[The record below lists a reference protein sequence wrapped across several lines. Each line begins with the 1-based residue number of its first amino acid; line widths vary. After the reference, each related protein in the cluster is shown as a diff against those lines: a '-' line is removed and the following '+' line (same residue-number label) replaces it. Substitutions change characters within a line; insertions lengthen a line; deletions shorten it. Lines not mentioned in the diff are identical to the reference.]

1 MKFGKKTIALIGAVA
16 MLSSVAA
23 CGSTSAGDSG
33 STGSSDKKIELTV
46 WSWDSTLPRTVKGFE
61 AKNPNIKV
69 KVTNAGTNK
78 DEYNALS
85 NAIEAGSGA
94 PDIAQIEYYALP
106 EYVIRGHLENLSDL
120 GASDFKD
127 FYTPGTWSSVSI
139 NDGVY
144 ALPMDSGPMAFF
156 YNKEV
161 FDKAGVDAEQI
172 KTWDQYYD
180 AAKKIHALG
189 DNYYIT
195 SDTGDAGF
203 FDSMTWLAGA
213 KPFQTSSDG
222 SEVTVNLTEDKGVK
236 TFTDFWQKLLDE
248 GLLDTKTAGW
258 SEDWFKGM
266 VDGTIASLFT
276 GAWMPANL
284 ANSAADGAGKWRVTQ
299 MPTADGSTTNSEN
312 GGSSL
317 AVLAS
322 TKKADAA
329 YQFIEYA
336 NHGDGVATRVAGGAF
351 PADKASMESDS
362 FKNTTTVKNADGED
376 VDYFGGQKYNEV
388 LAQAAENVSSD
399 YQFLPYEVKARTIFG
414 DYLGKSYTG
423 DQKLTD
429 GIAAWQKALQ
439 DYGKDQGFTVK

>member
-1 MKFGKKTIALIGAVA
+1 
-16 MLSSVAA
+16 MLVSVAA
-23 CGSTSAGDSG
+23 CGNSSSSSAPKQEGDV
-33 STGSSDKKIELTV
+33 KEITV
-46 WSWDSTLPRTVKGFE
+46 WAWEPTLTQV
-61 AKNPNIKV
+61 AKDFTKKTGIKV
-69 KVTNAGTNK
+69 DLKNVGTNTK
-78 DEYNALS
+78 EYTQLD

-144 ALPMDSGPMAFF
+144 ALPMDSGPMAWF
-156 YNKEV
+156 YNKDV
-161 FDKAGVDAEQI
+161 FDKAGVDPTQVR
-172 KTWDQYYD
+172 TWDDFYE
-180 AAKKIHALG
+180 AAKKIRAV
-189 DNYYIT
+189 DSYIT
-195 SDTGDAGF
+195 SDSGDAGF

-213 KPFQTSSDG
+213 TPFETSKDG
-222 SEVTVNLTEDKGVK
+222 ETVTINLTGDKNVK
-236 TFTDFWQKLLDE
+236 TFTDFWQKMIDE
-248 GLLDTKTAGW
+248 DLIDTKTVGW
-258 SEDWFKGM
+258 TDDWNKGLD
-266 VDGTIASLFT
+266 DGSIASLLT
-276 GAWMPANL
+276 GAWMPYNL
-284 ANSAADGAGKWRVTQ
+284 LSGAPNGDGKWRIAQ
-299 MPTADGSTTNSEN
+299 MPTADGSETNSEN

-423 DQKLTD
+423 NQKLGD
-429 GIAAWQKALQ
+429 GVAALGTGSEGLREGSGLHRQVTFA
-439 DYGKDQGFTVK
+439 VKQSGVVMTGIR

>member
-23 CGSTSAGDSG
+23 CGSTSAGDGG
-33 STGSSDKKIELTV
+33 STGSSDKKVELTV

-106 EYVIRGHLENLSDL
+106 EYVIRGHLENLSDH

-127 FYTPGTWSSVSI
+127 FYTPGTWSSVNI

-144 ALPMDSGPMAFF
+144 ALPMDSGPMAWF
-156 YNKEV
+156 YNKGV
-161 FDKAGVDAEQI
+161 FDKAGVDPTQVR
-172 KTWDQYYD
+172 TWDDFYE
-180 AAKKIHALG
+180 AAKKIRAV
-189 DNYYIT
+189 DSYIT
-195 SDTGDAGF
+195 SDSGDAGF